1 MKKRKI
7 FLFGDGNIIFFIFLG
22 VIVLGLGIGL
32 LWLPGEDSWI
42 VMLVICIPSGL
53 IFILAFIFLLFG
65 FSSGYIIRNNDKI
78 EVYALSGKKLRSY
91 FLGDLYEVSVRK
103 LCGNPLTRRYD
114 MRSKYIFL
122 YFSEKSKQETKDVER
137 CLELWKTKEII
148 PVIYA
153 KQYMMQL
160 REMLGE
166 EVWKEKY
173 KE

>member
-42 VMLVICIPSGL
+42 ATLIICIPSGL
-53 IFILAFIFLLFG
+53 LLILSPLSVSFD
-65 FSSGYIIRNNDKI
+65 YIVRNNDKI
-78 EVYALSGKKLRSY
+78 EEYSISGKKRRSY
-91 FLGDLYEVSVRK
+91 SLNDLYEVSVKK
-103 LCGNPLTRRYD
+103 LLGYRITGE
-114 MRSKYIFL
+114 YICL
-122 YFSEKSKQETKDVER
+122 YFSEKSKQETKD
-137 CLELWKTKEII
+137 LEDYSEIWKTKEII
-148 PVIYA
+148 PIAYA
-153 KQYMMQL
+153 KKNITQL

>member
-7 FLFGDGNIIFFIFLG
+7 FLFGGGNIIFFIFLG

-42 VMLVICIPSGL
+42 ATLIICIPSGL
-53 IFILAFIFLLFG
+53 LLILSPLSVSFD
-65 FSSGYIIRNNDKI
+65 YIVRNNDKI
-78 EVYALSGKKLRSY
+78 EEYSISGKKRRSY
-91 FLGDLYEVSVRK
+91 SLSDLYEVSVKK
-103 LCGNPLTRRYD
+103 LLGYRITGE
-114 MRSKYIFL
+114 YICL
-122 YFSEKSKQETKDVER
+122 YFSEKSKQETKD
-137 CLELWKTKEII
+137 LEDYSEIWKTKEII
-148 PVIYA
+148 PIAYA
-153 KQYMMQL
+153 KKNITQL

>member
-42 VMLVICIPSGL
+42 ATLIICIPSGL
-53 IFILAFIFLLFG
+53 LLILSPLSVSFD
-65 FSSGYIIRNNDKI
+65 YIVRNNDKI
-78 EVYALSGKKLRSY
+78 EEYSISGKKRRSY
-91 FLGDLYEVSVRK
+91 SLSDLYEVSVKK
-103 LCGNPLTRRYD
+103 LWGNPLAGRYD
-114 MRSKYIFL
+114 MGSKYICL
-122 YFSEKSKQETKDVER
+122 YFSEKSKQETKDVEW